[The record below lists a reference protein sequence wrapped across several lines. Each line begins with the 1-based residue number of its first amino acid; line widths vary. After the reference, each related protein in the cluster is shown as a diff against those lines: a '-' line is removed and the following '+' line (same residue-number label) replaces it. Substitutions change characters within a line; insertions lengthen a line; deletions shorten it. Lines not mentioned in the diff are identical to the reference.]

1 MIGWGLAIGT
11 ILTIVA
17 FLTVGWEIVELGWEA
32 YKTGDDA
39 FTAIETIYG
48 SKWNWLMDTLG
59 DIFGA
64 FAITAII
71 LFL

>member
-1 MIGWGLAIGT
+1 M
-11 ILTIVA
+11 
-17 FLTVGWEIVELGWEA
+17 TVGWEIVELGWEA

-39 FTAIETIYG
+39 FTAIEAIYG

-64 FAITAII
+64 FAIAAIM